1 MWDTI
6 KNALS
11 GVKDSTGIEIPG
23 MPEDL
28 GSIGE
33 SATTAVQDVTESAT
47 GAVDGVAAA
56 TETVTGGIEGAGE
69 SAATAVESAG
79 DAAPDLLDK
88 LFGAI
93 K

>member
-11 GVKDSTGIEIPG
+11 SVKEATGVEIPG

-33 SATTAVQDVTESAT
+33 SATAAVQGVTESAT
-47 GAVDGVAAA
+47 GAVDGLGAA
-56 TETVTGGIEGAGE
+56 TETISGGVQGAGDG
-69 SAATAVESAG
+69 AATAVESAG
-79 DAAPDLLDK
+79 EGATDLLDK